1 MLPRT
6 LEEYKKD
13 KFENFRKRMKPAAI
27 VSLVLAGALIILQL
41 AYNVLNTTKGIEY
54 PFAYEENVIIEL
66 CALFLFFGM
75 FSYHAASQD
84 GALFQ

>member
-1 MLPRT
+1 
-6 LEEYKKD
+6 
-13 KFENFRKRMKPAAI
+13 MKPAAI

-75 FSYHAASQD
+75 FF
-84 GALFQ
+84 L